1 MATRIT
7 PPRPHCLVFAAAE
20 LSARHNRFFSSPVP
34 TDGAGR
40 VGVCAEPVKPSPKIK
55 RAGGNAWLAVRQ
67 GYAVVCPDG
76 DSVPAGAQLRRRN
89 WLPLTP
95 PLTKWEV
102 QRPRSSYS
110 TLRRTRAT

>member
-55 RAGGNAWLAVRQ
+55 RAAGTLGWQSGRVTQLCALTAILS
-67 GYAVVCPDG
+67 PL
-76 DSVPAGAQLRRRN
+76 VPNFAAGTGSLLRRR
-89 WLPLTP
+89 
-95 PLTKWEV
+95 
-102 QRPRSSYS
+102 
-110 TLRRTRAT
+110 